1 MGIFDNK
8 YPYSD
13 FHELNLDWILE
24 TVSNLEKRVDSLKN
38 EFLEQANKYTDEK
51 FAELKN
57 DLSEL
62 EQELNTVVAELQEQ
76 YSEFTRV
83 INARIQFIQNDIN
96 DLNKKIDAEIIGAN
110 EYTNQAIIQ
119 NNDYL
124 IEKLSETLGSLL
136 VINFFTGEKIT
147 IQEMFDT
154 LAKLHIQDP
163 LTYANYA
170 KKNITNTNL
179 SLLNIT
185 YTELV
190 LKGNQLIP

>member
-1 MGIFDNK
+1 MGIFDDK

-76 YSEFTRV
+76 YSDFTRV
-83 INARIQFIQNDIN
+83 INARIQFIQNDI
-96 DLNKKIDAEIIGAN
+96 DSLNQKIDAEIIGAN

-163 LTYANYA
+163 LTYTEYA
-170 KKNITNTNL
+170 EKNITNENL
-179 SLLNIT
+179 SILNIT
-185 YTELV
+185 YTDLV
-190 LKGNQLIP
+190 LKGKQLIP

>member
-24 TVSNLEKRVDSLKN
+24 TVSNLEKRVDSLKT

-51 FAELKN
+51 FAEFKS
-57 DLSEL
+57 DLAEL
-62 EQELNTVVAELQEQ
+62 EQELNTVVGELQEQ

-83 INARIQFIQNDIN
+83 INARIQFIQNDIDN
-96 DLNKKIDAEIIGAN
+96 LNQKIDAEIIGAN
-110 EYTNQAIIQ
+110 EYTNQAIAQ
-119 NNDYL
+119 NNEYL
-124 IEKLSETLGSLL
+124 IEKLSETVGSLL
-136 VINFFTGEKIT
+136 VINFFNGEKVT

-163 LTYANYA
+163 LTYTEYA
-170 KKNITNTNL
+170 EKNITNENL
-179 SLLNIT
+179 SLLNIS
-185 YTELV
+185 YTDLV
-190 LKGNQLIP
+190 LRGKQLIP

>member
-1 MGIFDNK
+1 MGMFDNK

-51 FAELKN
+51 FAELKS
-57 DLSEL
+57 DLAEL
-62 EQELNTVVAELQEQ
+62 EQELNTVVGELQSQ

-83 INARIQFIQNDIN
+83 INARIQFIQNDID
-96 DLNKKIDAEIIGAN
+96 DLNQKIDAEIIGAN
-110 EYTNQAIIQ
+110 EYTNQAIAQ

-124 IEKLSETLGSLL
+124 IEKLSETVGSLL
-136 VINFFTGEKIT
+136 VVNFFNGEKVT

-163 LTYANYA
+163 LTYTEYA
-170 KKNITNTNL
+170 EKNITNENL
-179 SLLNIT
+179 LLLNIS
-185 YTELV
+185 YTDLV
-190 LKGNQLIP
+190 LRGKQLIP

>member
-24 TVSNLEKRVDSLKN
+24 TVSNLENRVDSLKN

-51 FAELKN
+51 FAEFKN

-62 EQELNTVVAELQEQ
+62 EQELNTVVEKLQEQ

-83 INARIQFIQNDIN
+83 INARIQFIQNDIDN
-96 DLNKKIDAEIIGAN
+96 LNQKIDAEIIGAN

-124 IEKLSETLGSLL
+124 IEKLSETIGSLL
-136 VINFFTGEKIT
+136 VVNFFTGEKVT

-163 LTYANYA
+163 LTYTEYA
-170 KKNITNTNL
+170 GKNITNENL
-179 SLLNIT
+179 LLLNIT
-185 YTELV
+185 YTDLV
-190 LKGNQLIP
+190 LRGKQLIP

>member
-1 MGIFDNK
+1 MSMFNNK

-13 FHELNLDWILE
+13 FHEMNLDWILE
-24 TVSNLEKRVDSLKN
+24 TVSNLEKRVDSLKT

-51 FAELKN
+51 IAELKN

-76 YSEFTRV
+76 YSEFTGV
-83 INARIQFIQNDIN
+83 INARIQFIQNDI
-96 DLNKKIDAEIIGAN
+96 DSLNQKIDAEIIGAN

-163 LTYANYA
+163 LTYTEYA
-170 KKNITNTNL
+170 EKNITNENL
-179 SLLNIT
+179 VLLNMT
-185 YTELV
+185 YTDLV
-190 LKGNQLIP
+190 LRGKQLIP

>member
-24 TVSNLEKRVDSLKN
+24 TVSNLEKRVDSLKT

-51 FAELKN
+51 FAEFKN

-62 EQELNTVVAELQEQ
+62 EQELNTVVGELQEQ

-83 INARIQFIQNDIN
+83 INARIQFIQNDID
-96 DLNKKIDAEIIGAN
+96 DLYQKIDAEIIGAN
-110 EYTNQAIIQ
+110 EYTNQAILQ

-136 VINFFTGEKIT
+136 VINFFTGEKVT

-163 LTYANYA
+163 LTYTEYA
-170 KKNITNTNL
+170 GKNITNENL
-179 SLLNIT
+179 SLLNIS
-185 YTELV
+185 YTDLV
-190 LKGNQLIP
+190 LRGKQLIP

>member
-24 TVSNLEKRVDSLKN
+24 TVSNLEKRVDYLKT

-51 FAELKN
+51 FAEFKS
-57 DLSEL
+57 DLAEL
-62 EQELNTVVAELQEQ
+62 EQELNTVVGKLQEQ

-83 INARIQFIQNDIN
+83 INARIQFIQNDIDN
-96 DLNKKIDAEIIGAN
+96 LNQKIDAEIIGAN
-110 EYTNQAIIQ
+110 EYTNQAIAQ

-136 VINFFTGEKIT
+136 VINFFTGEKVT

-163 LTYANYA
+163 LTYTEYA
-170 KKNITNTNL
+170 EKNITNENL
-179 SLLNIT
+179 SLLNIS
-185 YTELV
+185 YTDLV
-190 LKGNQLIP
+190 LRGKQLIP

>member
-24 TVSNLEKRVDSLKN
+24 TVSNLEKRVDTLKN

-51 FAELKN
+51 FAEFKN

-62 EQELNTVVAELQEQ
+62 EQELNTVVGELQTQ

-83 INARIQFIQNDIN
+83 INARIQFIQNDIDN
-96 DLNKKIDAEIIGAN
+96 LNKKIDAEIIGAN

-119 NNDYL
+119 NNGYL
-124 IEKLSETLGSLL
+124 IEKLSETIGSLL
-136 VINFFTGEKIT
+136 VINFFNGEKVT

-163 LTYANYA
+163 LTYTEYA
-170 KKNITNTNL
+170 EKNITNENL
-179 SLLNIT
+179 LLLNIS
-185 YTELV
+185 YTDLV
-190 LKGNQLIP
+190 LRGKQLIP

>member
-1 MGIFDNK
+1 MSIFNNE

-24 TVSNLEKRVDSLKN
+24 TVSNLEKRVDTLKN
-38 EFLEQANKYTDEK
+38 EFLDQANKYTDEK
-51 FAELKN
+51 FAEFKN
-57 DLSEL
+57 DLAEL
-62 EQELNTVVAELQEQ
+62 EQELNIVVEELQEQ

-96 DLNKKIDAEIIGAN
+96 TLNQKIDAEIIGAN

-119 NNDYL
+119 NNNYL
-124 IEKLSETLGSLL
+124 IDKLSETLRSLL
-136 VINFFTGEKIT
+136 VINFFNGEKIT

-154 LAKLHIQDP
+154 LAKLHIQNP
-163 LTYANYA
+163 LTYTEYA
-170 KKNITNTNL
+170 GKNITNENL

-185 YTELV
+185 YTDLV
-190 LKGNQLIP
+190 LKGKELIP

>member
-62 EQELNTVVAELQEQ
+62 EQELSTVVAELQEQ

-83 INARIQFIQNDIN
+83 INARIQFIQNDI
-96 DLNKKIDAEIIGAN
+96 DSLNQKIDAEIIGAN

-124 IEKLSETLGSLL
+124 IKKLSETLGSLL

-163 LTYANYA
+163 LTYTEYA
-170 KKNITNTNL
+170 EKNITNENL
-179 SLLNIT
+179 ALLNMT
-185 YTELV
+185 YTDLV
-190 LKGNQLIP
+190 LRGKQLIS

>member
-1 MGIFDNK
+1 MSIFENK

-24 TVSNLEKRVDSLKN
+24 TVSNLEKRVDNLKT
-38 EFLEQANKYTDEK
+38 EFIEQSNKYTDEK

-57 DLSEL
+57 DLAEM
-62 EQELNTVVAELQEQ
+62 EQELNTVVVELQEQ

-96 DLNKKIDAEIIGAN
+96 TLNQKIDSEIIGAN

-119 NNDYL
+119 NNNYL
-124 IEKLSETLGSLL
+124 IEKLSESLSSLL
-136 VINFFTGEKIT
+136 VINFFTGEEVT
-147 IQEMFDT
+147 IQSMFDT

-163 LTYANYA
+163 LTYTDYA

-190 LKGNQLIP
+190 LKGNQLIS

>member
-51 FAELKN
+51 FAEFKN

-62 EQELNTVVAELQEQ
+62 EQELNTVVGELEEQ

-83 INARIQFIQNDIN
+83 INARIQFIQNDID
-96 DLNKKIDAEIIGAN
+96 DLNQKIDAEIIGAN

-163 LTYANYA
+163 LTYTEYA
-170 KKNITNTNL
+170 EKNITNENL

-185 YTELV
+185 YTDLV
-190 LKGNQLIP
+190 LKGGILL

>member
-51 FAELKN
+51 FAEFKN

-62 EQELNTVVAELQEQ
+62 EQELNTVVGELQAQ

-83 INARIQFIQNDIN
+83 INARIQFIQNDID
-96 DLNKKIDAEIIGAN
+96 DLNQKIDAEIIGAN
-110 EYTNQAIIQ
+110 EYTNQAIAQ

-124 IEKLSETLGSLL
+124 IEKLSETVGSLL
-136 VINFFTGEKIT
+136 VINFFTGEKVT

-163 LTYANYA
+163 LTYTEYA
-170 KKNITNTNL
+170 EKNITNENL
-179 SLLNIT
+179 ALLNMT
-185 YTELV
+185 YTDLV
-190 LKGNQLIP
+190 LRGKQLIP

>member
-1 MGIFDNK
+1 MFDNK

-24 TVSNLEKRVDSLKN
+24 TVSSLEKRVDNLKS
-38 EFLEQANKYTDEK
+38 EFLNQANKYTDEK
-51 FAELKN
+51 FAEFKN
-57 DLSEL
+57 DLAEL
-62 EQELNTVVAELQEQ
+62 EQELNTVVGELQEQ

-83 INARIQFIQNDIN
+83 INARIQFIQNDI
-96 DLNKKIDAEIIGAN
+96 DALNKKIDAEIIGAN

-119 NNDYL
+119 NNNYL

-147 IQEMFDT
+147 IQAMFDT
-154 LAKLHIQDP
+154 LAQLHIQDP
-163 LTYANYA
+163 LTYTDYAN
-170 KKNITNTNL
+170 KNITNTNL

-185 YTELV
+185 YTDLV
-190 LKGNQLIP
+190 MKGNQLIP

>member
-38 EFLEQANKYTDEK
+38 EFLEKANKYTDEK

-62 EQELNTVVAELQEQ
+62 EQELNTVVGELQEQ

-83 INARIQFIQNDIN
+83 INARIQFIQNDIDN
-96 DLNKKIDAEIIGAN
+96 LNKKIDAEIIGAN

-124 IEKLSETLGSLL
+124 IEKLSETIGSLL
-136 VINFFTGEKIT
+136 VINFFNGEKVT

-154 LAKLHIQDP
+154 LATLHIQDR
-163 LTYANYA
+163 LTSTEYAE
-170 KKNITNTNL
+170 KNITNENL
-179 SLLNIT
+179 SLLNIS
-185 YTELV
+185 YTDLV
-190 LKGNQLIP
+190 LRGKQLIP

>member
-1 MGIFDNK
+1 MGMFDNK

-51 FAELKN
+51 FAEFKS
-57 DLSEL
+57 DLAEL
-62 EQELNTVVAELQEQ
+62 EQELNIVVGELEKQ

-83 INARIQFIQNDIN
+83 INARIQFIQNDIDN
-96 DLNKKIDAEIIGAN
+96 LNQKIDAEIIGAN
-110 EYTNQAIIQ
+110 EYTNQAISQ

-163 LTYANYA
+163 LTYTEYA
-170 KKNITNTNL
+170 EKNITNENL
-179 SLLNIT
+179 SLLNIS
-185 YTELV
+185 YTDLV
-190 LKGNQLIP
+190 LRGKQLIP

>member
-24 TVSNLEKRVDSLKN
+24 TVSNLEKRVDTLKN

-51 FAELKN
+51 FAEFKN

-62 EQELNTVVAELQEQ
+62 EQELNTVVGELQTQ

-83 INARIQFIQNDIN
+83 INARIQFIQNDIDN
-96 DLNKKIDAEIIGAN
+96 LNKKIDAEIIGAN
-110 EYTNQAIIQ
+110 EYTNQAIMQ

-124 IEKLSETLGSLL
+124 IEKLSETIGSLL
-136 VINFFTGEKIT
+136 VINFFNGEKVT

-163 LTYANYA
+163 LTYTEYA
-170 KKNITNTNL
+170 EKNITNANL

-185 YTELV
+185 YTDLV
-190 LKGNQLIP
+190 LKGKQLIP

>member
-24 TVSNLEKRVDSLKN
+24 TVSNLENRVDSLKN

-51 FAELKN
+51 FAEFKN

-62 EQELNTVVAELQEQ
+62 EQELNTVVEKLQEQ

-83 INARIQFIQNDIN
+83 INARIQFIQNDIDN
-96 DLNKKIDAEIIGAN
+96 LNQKIDAEIIGAN

-124 IEKLSETLGSLL
+124 IEKLSETVGSLL
-136 VINFFTGEKIT
+136 VVNFFNGEKVT

-163 LTYANYA
+163 LTYTEYA
-170 KKNITNTNL
+170 EKNITNENL
-179 SLLNIT
+179 SLLNIS
-185 YTELV
+185 YTDLV
-190 LKGNQLIP
+190 LRGKQLIS

>member
-13 FHELNLDWILE
+13 FHELNLDWVLE

-51 FAELKN
+51 FAEFKN
-57 DLSEL
+57 DLAEL
-62 EQELNTVVAELQEQ
+62 EQELNIVVGELQKQ

-83 INARIQFIQNDIN
+83 INAKIQFIQNDIDN
-96 DLNKKIDAEIIGAN
+96 LNQKIDAEIIGAN

-124 IEKLSETLGSLL
+124 IEKLSETVGSLL
-136 VINFFTGEKIT
+136 VINFFTGEKVT

-163 LTYANYA
+163 LTYTEYA
-170 KKNITNTNL
+170 EKNITNTNL
-179 SLLNIT
+179 SLLNMT
-185 YTELV
+185 YTDLV
-190 LKGNQLIP
+190 LRGKQLIP

>member
-24 TVSNLEKRVDSLKN
+24 TVSNLEKRVDTLKN

-51 FAELKN
+51 FAEFKS
-57 DLSEL
+57 DLAEL
-62 EQELNTVVAELQEQ
+62 EQELNTVVGELQAQ

-83 INARIQFIQNDIN
+83 INARIQFIQNDI
-96 DLNKKIDAEIIGAN
+96 DSLNQKIDAEIIGAN
-110 EYTNQAIIQ
+110 EYTNQAIMQ

-124 IEKLSETLGSLL
+124 IEKLSETVGSLL
-136 VINFFTGEKIT
+136 VINFFTGKKVT

-163 LTYANYA
+163 LTYTEYA
-170 KKNITNTNL
+170 EKNITNTNL
-179 SLLNIT
+179 LLLNIS
-185 YTELV
+185 YTDLV
-190 LKGNQLIP
+190 LRGKQLIP

>member
-62 EQELNTVVAELQEQ
+62 EQELNMVVVELQEQ

-83 INARIQFIQNDIN
+83 INARIQFIQNDID
-96 DLNKKIDAEIIGAN
+96 DLNQKIDAEIIGAN

-163 LTYANYA
+163 LTYTEYA
-170 KKNITNTNL
+170 EKNITYENL
-179 SLLNIT
+179 SLLNIS
-185 YTELV
+185 YTDLV
-190 LKGNQLIP
+190 LKGKQLIP

>member
-13 FHELNLDWILE
+13 FHELNLDWILK

-38 EFLEQANKYTDEK
+38 EFLDQANKYTDEK
-51 FAELKN
+51 FAEFKN

-62 EQELNTVVAELQEQ
+62 EKELNTVVGELQKQ

-83 INARIQFIQNDIN
+83 INARIQFIQNDID
-96 DLNKKIDAEIIGAN
+96 DLNQKIDAEIIGAN

-119 NNDYL
+119 NNGYL
-124 IEKLSETLGSLL
+124 IEKLSEKLGSLR
-136 VINFFTGEKIT
+136 VINFFTGEKVT

-163 LTYANYA
+163 LTYTEYA
-170 KKNITNTNL
+170 EKNITNENL
-179 SLLNIT
+179 SLLNIS
-185 YTELV
+185 YTDLV
-190 LKGNQLIP
+190 LRGKQLIP

>member
-1 MGIFDNK
+1 MGMFDNK

-24 TVSNLEKRVDSLKN
+24 TVSNLEKKVDSLKN

-62 EQELNTVVAELQEQ
+62 EQELNTVVDELQEQ
-76 YSEFTRV
+76 YSEFTGV
-83 INARIQFIQNDIN
+83 INARIQFIQNDI
-96 DLNKKIDAEIIGAN
+96 DSLNQKIDAEIIGAN
-110 EYTNQAIIQ
+110 EYTNQAIAQ

-163 LTYANYA
+163 LTYTEYA
-170 KKNITNTNL
+170 DKNITNANL

-185 YTELV
+185 YEDLV

>member
-1 MGIFDNK
+1 MSIFDNK

-24 TVSNLEKRVDSLKN
+24 TVSNLEKRVDNLKN

-51 FAELKN
+51 FAEFKN
-57 DLSEL
+57 DLAEL
-62 EQELNTVVAELQEQ
+62 EQELNTVVGELQNQ

-96 DLNKKIDAEIIGAN
+96 TLNQKIDAEIIGAN

-119 NNDYL
+119 NNNYL
-124 IEKLSETLGSLL
+124 IEKLSETLSSLL

-147 IQEMFDT
+147 IQAMFDT

-163 LTYANYA
+163 LTYIGYA

-190 LKGNQLIP
+190 LKGNQLIS